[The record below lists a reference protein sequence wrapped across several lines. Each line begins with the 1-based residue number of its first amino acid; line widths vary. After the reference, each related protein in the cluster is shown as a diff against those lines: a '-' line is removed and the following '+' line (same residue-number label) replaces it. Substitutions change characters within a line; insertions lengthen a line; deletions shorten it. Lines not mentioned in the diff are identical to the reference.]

1 MPKPPCKHLA
11 TAHPKPACA
20 LCILC
25 ALCGLAP
32 QPSRAEQPARPNVGE
47 AYLLRQPAAARASS
61 APGQALQQ
69 SLQSRTLSQAALL
82 DTSSRLWAGAQG
94 LLFTHERAAVLL
106 ATNVIAESGD
116 ADTAAASHADGRIEL
131 FGAVNCTSVAM
142 PEGHPAYALALA
154 KQGTI
159 LAAWAQGL
167 NQLVF
172 FDLTKAGCPASAVEV
187 ALRGQLKLTLSASG
201 TFLAAQD
208 ETGRLWVGPRNGQ
221 MHDVMDM
228 KGAPAALGFSDGE
241 GVLLAI
247 DSLGRGG
254 AWNPRTGVLL
264 HPLKVPGG
272 PFARGEFRANEA
284 RLWTPD
290 GRVVRW
296 NVLQNSPAQAEISP
310 AEATTGKNEGW
321 LELRGAE
328 LYYARP
334 GLSWRPNPV
343 YEIHPPQ
350 LALSRHA
357 RCLRLSD
364 MDGMVRYYDARTGL
378 PHAQC
383 FAEDW
388 TPVPVQPDGTAQIPG
403 LALRIFDQAHNASG
417 KTTVNIRA
425 ISEDQVLLWTEA
437 APNLSLHVEA
447 PVMDQTV
454 TSAKAH
460 ASAKGDVATMGAHG
474 SKGPAAHAG
483 GQGEP
488 QEMPTPTP
496 APFTVQLRQGISAE
510 GPARALLLQ

>member
-1 MPKPPCKHLA
+1 MPKSLCKNPA
-11 TAHPKPACA
+11 TACGKPACA
-20 LCILC
+20 LCLLC
-25 ALCGLAP
+25 ALCALAP
-32 QPSRAEQPARPNVGE
+32 QSSRAAQPARPNVGE
-47 AYLLRQPAAARASS
+47 AYLLRQPDAIRTSS

-69 SLQSRTLSQAALL
+69 SLRSRTLSRSALL
-82 DTSSRLWAGAQG
+82 DPTSGLWAGAQG
-94 LLFTHERAAVLL
+94 LLLTHERAAVLL

-116 ADTAAASHADGRIEL
+116 ANTAAASHADGRIEL
-131 FGAVNCTSVAM
+131 FGAANCTGVTM

-154 KQGTI
+154 KQGTV

-201 TFLAAQD
+201 AFLAAQD
-208 ETGRLWVGPRNGQ
+208 ETGRLWVGPRNGK

-228 KGAPAALGFSDGE
+228 KGEPAALGFSEGE

-264 HPLKVPGG
+264 NPLKVPGG
-272 PFARGEFRANEA
+272 PFARGEFLANEA

-290 GRVVRW
+290 GRLVRW
-296 NVLQNSPAQAEISP
+296 NVLQNSPAQAEIPP
-310 AEATTGKNEGW
+310 AVAATGKNEGW
-321 LELRGAE
+321 LELRGVE
-328 LYYARP
+328 LYYVRP

-343 YEIHPPQ
+343 YELHPPL
-350 LALSRHA
+350 LAHSRHA

-364 MDGMVRYYDARTGL
+364 MDGVVRYYDAHTGL

-403 LALRIFDQAHNASG
+403 LALHIFDQVVSAKA
-417 KTTVNIRA
+417 TVNIRT
-425 ISEDQVLLWTEA
+425 ISEDLVLLWTEA
-437 APNLSLHVEA
+437 APDLTMRVEA
-447 PVMDQTV
+447 PASDEVHKS
-454 TSAKAH
+454 SATH
-460 ASAKGDVATMGAHG
+460 GSAHG
-474 SKGPAAHAG
+474 NATSMDLLGSQGFPQVMTAG
-483 GQGEP
+483 
-488 QEMPTPTP
+488 
-496 APFTVQLRQGISAE
+496 APFTVQLRQGIGAE
-510 GPARALLLQ
+510 GPVRPLLLQ